1 MTRFGLLM
9 VVVMCGAAAGCDDS
23 PASPS
28 GTPVVFSALLSP
40 ANEVPAIANAE
51 STARG
56 AAQVRFQ
63 VSRDSAGAV
72 TGGTATMYFQL
83 TGLPT
88 GTILRGAHIHSAGAG
103 VNGPIVVDTGSAFVR
118 EGAPVVV
125 TGTARTLLGAELDR
139 DRPLP
144 SLTESE
150 RTVVAKLPL
159 VMASS
164 VQTPDGVQLVRPN
177 P

>member
-103 VNGPIVVDTGSAFVR
+103 VNGPIVVDTGISPANTRSTAAVTEFTFTVDVNAALLSAILANPSAYYFNVHTQTNP
-118 EGAPVVV
+118 GGV
-125 TGTARTLLGAELDR
+125 ARG
-139 DRPLP
+139 
-144 SLTESE
+144 
-150 RTVVAKLPL
+150 
-159 VMASS
+159 
-164 VQTPDGVQLVRPN
+164 QLVPVG
-177 P
+177 